1 MKKKLEI
8 FYKTGNN
15 GSRVIKTLP
24 DVSKEYIF
32 TSNNQII
39 AIVTHCVGLKDY
51 IKINIVGN
59 YIFVGQGFSLTYS
72 LLDCFAGKHRYAITT
87 QAEKDFKELFI
98 KLKDVYV
105 EGALDDRIVCKVIF
119 PFLRFVGFGK
129 SITCTIRVKDSIVQ
143 RLRYDLRNEIEK
155 YE

>member
-8 FYKTGNN
+8 FYKTGIPT
-15 GSRVIKTLP
+15 SRMVKTLP
-24 DVSKEYIF
+24 DISKEYIF

-39 AIVTHCVGLKDY
+39 AIVTHCVGVKDY
-51 IKINIVGN
+51 IKINIMEN

-72 LLDCFAGKHRYAITT
+72 LLDCFSGKHKYAITT
-87 QAEKDFKELFI
+87 QAERDFRESFI
-98 KLKDVYV
+98 KLKEIYV
-105 EGALDDRIVCKVIF
+105 EGFLDDRIVCKVIF

-129 SITCTIRVKDSIVQ
+129 SITCTVIVKDSVVQ
-143 RLRYDLRNEIEK
+143 RLRYDTRNEIEK